1 MVSKGLVGDLK
12 AMPITEVFQWIAF
25 SNKNGELHL
34 QKDNDEVNIIFKNGK
49 IVYVTSNIPSLL
61 VGQLLLRYKMLNKST
76 LVKGLSLQKQLK
88 IPIGQ
93 VLIEYNFLD
102 EASVK
107 KILEIQVE
115 EVVYHILN
123 WESGFFVFDEK
134 DVRDTMISIPVDFL
148 ILEGLR
154 RKDDI
159 SRFFK
164 LFSLNSVIEIRDENN
179 PLKKYID
186 GVKTVGEIVR
196 EIGGDYFSTYE
207 QIYTGIINGDI
218 KIVSEKEFVETED
231 PIVKFIVAL
240 ELFNKNKIYE
250 SLKSII
256 SILSSGYKN
265 DQIKKFYDNM
275 VLYITKYFTKK
286 FGGENTVFSVNRL
299 KLLDEK
305 IYISPT
311 EGFVLSRIDDYPTVS
326 KLSKVVNISKA
337 ELFLIIDKLHKLGL
351 LLVKQQE
358 RNKTEVM
365 PNDIISVLLDLYK
378 RELTGELEVV
388 TNIMTAKLFFK
399 QGKLIFL
406 YSISDDFSISKFL
419 HEKTDVFVTFNIDA
433 SDDFITFF
441 TNFMEKNNYSFD
453 DIKGVLEVYENML
466 FYEVI
471 SSEVYSSI
479 FVYDKTIPIDI
490 EFNFNLLFM
499 LLFSIVNGRV
509 KIKNVLNPHID
520 YDLVKDKNMLIAE
533 FDNIGLLANLLE
545 HFQDGRLSSE
555 DYEKLNEYEIAT
567 LNILFKLGYI
577 KEHEETELSIK
588 ELNEFLN
595 KIKQMTPEEIFEVK
609 SGDYNIEKIKQG
621 YLKLSKK
628 YHPDLLADPQGKQLA
643 REIFEII
650 KYAYDTLLQ
659 KNESNKSNKRIDI
672 KNILLAEQFLTSGKV
687 YLNMGRVND
696 AVDSFIK
703 AYESFSNDEEIMIY
717 YAFALIRKGKYED
730 GLKIFEMLGID
741 KFSDSELYAAAI
753 EGYLKLNKKMEA
765 KRYLDKAVLKFPEKS
780 KRFSYFTS
788 KLR

>member
-34 QKDNDEVNIIFKNGK
+34 QKDNDEVNIIFKNGR

-61 VGQLLLRYKMLNKST
+61 VGQLLLRYKMLNKSS

-102 EASVK
+102 ESSVK
-107 KILEIQVE
+107 RILEIQVE

-134 DVRDTMISIPVDFL
+134 DVRDTMVSMPVDFL

-154 RKDDI
+154 RKDDM

-164 LFSLNSVIEIRDENN
+164 VFSQNSVIVVKDEQN
-179 PLKKYID
+179 PLKKYAD
-186 GVKTVGEIVR
+186 GTKSVGEIVR

-207 QIYTGIINGDI
+207 QIYTGIINGTM
-218 KIVSEKEFVETED
+218 KIVSEKEFVEPED

-256 SILSSGYKN
+256 SILNSGYQN

-286 FGGENTVFSVNRL
+286 FGGENTIFSVNRL

-305 IYISPT
+305 IYISPV
-311 EGFVLSRIDDYPTVS
+311 EGFVLSRMDDYPTVA
-326 KLSKVVNISKA
+326 KLSKVVNITKA
-337 ELFLIIDKLHKLGL
+337 ELYLIIDKLHKLGL
-351 LLVKQQE
+351 LLIKQQE
-358 RNKTEVM
+358 KNKTEVM
-365 PNDIISVLLDLYK
+365 SNDIISVLLDIYK
-378 RELTGELEVV
+378 RELTGELEIV

-399 QGKLIFL
+399 QGKLVFL

-419 HEKTDVFVTFNIDA
+419 HEKTSVFVTFQVDA

-453 DIKGVLEVYENML
+453 DIRGVLEVYENML
-466 FYEVI
+466 FYEI
-471 SSEVYSSI
+471 LGSEVFSSI

-490 EFNFNLLFM
+490 EYDFNMLFM
-499 LLFSIVNGRV
+499 LLLSIVNGRV
-509 KIKNVLNPHID
+509 KLKNELNIQADYELLKDRNVL
-520 YDLVKDKNMLIAE
+520 VSE
-533 FDNIGLLANLLE
+533 FDNIGLLVNLLDR
-545 HFQDGRLSSE
+545 FKDGRLSSDE
-555 DYEKLNEYEIAT
+555 LENLNEYEMAT
-567 LNILFKLGYI
+567 LNVLYRLGYI
-577 KEHEETELSIK
+577 KEYEEPEIPLK
-588 ELNEFLN
+588 ELQEYLN
-595 KIKQMTPEEIFEVK
+595 KIKQMTPEEIFDVK
-609 SGDYNIEKIKQG
+609 GGDHSLEKIKQT
-621 YLKLSKK
+621 YLKFSKK
-628 YHPDLLADPQGKQLA
+628 YHPDLVTDPQGKQLA

-650 KYAYDTLLQ
+650 KYAYDSLIQ
-659 KNESNKSNKRIDI
+659 KNESGKPNKKIDI
-672 KNILLAEQFLTSGKV
+672 KNILLAEQLLTSGKV
-687 YLNMGRVND
+687 YLNMGRIND

-703 AYESFSNDEEIMIY
+703 AYNAFANDEEIMVY
-717 YAFALIRKGKYED
+717 YAFALIRKGNYEE
-730 GLKIFEMLGID
+730 GTKIFEMLGIE
-741 KFSDSELYAAAI
+741 KFNDPELYAAAI
-753 EGYLKLNKKMEA
+753 EGYLKLNKKSDA
-765 KRYLDKAVLKFPEKS
+765 KRYLDKALIKFPDRS
-780 KRFSYFTS
+780 KRFTYFST
-788 KLR
+788 KLK